1 MTEKERRLIRE
12 LKKGKPPMEAARRA
26 GYHIRW
32 KGDMARL
39 LARPLVA
46 EALDQGKKVLTKE
59 RMKEALERIAFGSV
73 EDAVRFMDGT
83 EQKPEEELF
92 PVAEL
97 KRRQAGYEMK
107 FYDRLRAMEMLERLE
122 EGEFA
127 KGIKSLGKILE
138 ESAFAI
144 REHE

>member
-1 MTEKERRLIRE
+1 M
-12 LKKGKPPMEAARRA
+12 
-26 GYHIRW
+26 Y
-32 KGDMARL
+32 
-39 LARPLVA
+39 
-46 EALDQGKKVLTKE
+46 
-59 RMKEALERIAFGSV
+59 
-73 EDAVRFMDGT
+73 
-83 EQKPEEELF
+83 LF

-138 ESAFAI
+138 ESALAI